1 MGILRNY
8 AVIPE
13 QASTWRFQLYII
25 YVKYE
30 LTLPGIF
37 VRIECTIERLYEQA
51 TGLNM
56 TSSSKYNDVFHKVS
70 PKLI

>member
-1 MGILRNY
+1 MQLFQNRLV
-8 AVIPE
+8 A
-13 QASTWRFQLYII
+13 WRVQLYVI

-37 VRIECTIERLYEQA
+37 VRIECTIERLYGRA

-56 TSSSKYNDVFHKVS
+56 TSSSKYNCLSQSFPQAH
-70 PKLI
+70 LNAL